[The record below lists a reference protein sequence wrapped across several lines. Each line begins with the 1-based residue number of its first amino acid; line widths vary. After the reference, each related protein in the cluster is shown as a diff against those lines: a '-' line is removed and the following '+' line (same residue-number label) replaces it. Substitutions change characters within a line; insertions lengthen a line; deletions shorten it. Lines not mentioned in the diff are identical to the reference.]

1 MRPGHA
7 GFGAV
12 RPPIPHPACPRT
24 AIATAVRL
32 QARSASPQ
40 SPDRGT
46 IRSRSLARWLPLPR
60 ARFALLRP
68 QRISWRFPM
77 TRRYQHST
85 PWSSPHDAWSRP
97 SLTPFP
103 NFIILRDGH
112 RHNHSRSPARDP
124 IYAHVMQTQLW
135 RPNVGIAELG
145 EDNLFH
151 LGEDGLEPITM
162 VLAEI
167 RRGRPLDLRLEL
179 GRRIVDICAEV
190 LGVPKR
196 TVLVEFTVHTGDEI
210 LRDGAGAGEWT
221 HAEGLVT
228 AERYQREELKLWE
241 SLKERSPSSP

>member
-1 MRPGHA
+1 MPYLHLDLAKTYPSQIKREL
-7 GFGAV
+7 
-12 RPPIPHPACPRT
+12 
-24 AIATAVRL
+24 AVRL
-32 QARSASPQ
+32 CH
-40 SPDRGT
+40 
-46 IRSRSLARWLPLPR
+46 L
-60 ARFALLRP
+60 
-68 QRISWRFPM
+68 
-77 TRRYQHST
+77 
-85 PWSSPHDAWSRP
+85 
-97 SLTPFP
+97 
-103 NFIILRDGH
+103 
-112 RHNHSRSPARDP
+112 
-124 IYAHVMQTQLW
+124 YADVMQTQLW

-221 HAEGLVT
+221 HAE
-228 AERYQREELKLWE
+228 AS
-241 SLKERSPSSP
+241 SLPSDTNERS